1 MNMSNHRNGSEGTG
15 AAGNPASLVFLA
27 IAFGAVLTVF
37 VLAIVGALGLVS
49 PIPDVPHMIVRVI
62 SLVFLV
68 SGVAVVG
75 MISGSIRPRRSD
87 MDALAWWRANS
98 SRALIAWAAAE
109 GLAVVGGVLW
119 LLTGDWIPLVGLGV
133 GGLVVL
139 VMNRPGR
146 LMEG

>member
-1 MNMSNHRNGSEGTG
+1 MSMSHHRNGSADRG
-15 AAGNPASLVFLA
+15 AVGNPASLVYLA
-27 IAFGAVLTVF
+27 IVFGAVLTVL
-37 VLAIVGALGLVS
+37 VLVIVGASGVVS
-49 PIPDVPHMIVRVI
+49 PIPDIPHTIVRVV

-75 MISGSIRPRRSD
+75 IISGGVRPRQGD
-87 MDALAWWRANS
+87 MDELAWWRANS
-98 SRALIAWAAAE
+98 SRAVIAWAAAE

-119 LLTGDWIPLVGLGV
+119 LLTGDWVPLAGLGV

-139 VMNRPGR
+139 VLNRPGR